1 MPEIQKS
8 VGVNG
13 ANADDD
19 VIIVQLLLNTVAP
32 ADGGANPILDIDGWY
47 RDKTATAIRRFQ
59 TIQLQ
64 GLPDLKRI
72 PNGIIQ
78 PGSNTISV
86 LNQRANEAWRTGSAR
101 TLQPELDPEPDPATQ
116 ARKDSH
122 LAQIWGMAG
131 MNAIV
136 GLIAH
141 LGQHDSIAGYPD
153 PIVAAALR
161 DHFHITA
168 ATPKTEALRLLGIIR
183 NNFNL
188 ALVELSS
195 GTHFRSV
202 SRRQMYADFNGSSDY
217 QNPGY
222 TQYQQRICWSP
233 LFHPL
238 RTTKPGYD
246 WAGDG
251 YGPKARAAMVLHEPI
266 HFVDLQADGADAEVY
281 ERSSKYTSQSADK
294 AVHCASCYP
303 SFAAHVEERST
314 NPMGPRYGAGR
325 HQD

>member
-8 VGVNG
+8 VGVNCP
-13 ANADDD
+13 NDDSD
-19 VIIVQLLLNTVAP
+19 VSSVQILLDAVTP

-47 RDKTATAIRRFQ
+47 GNTTTTAIRHFQ
-59 TIQLQ
+59 TIQLRS
-64 GLPDLKRI
+64 LPDLKGI
-72 PNGIIQ
+72 PNGVIR
-78 PGSNTISV
+78 PGSNTITV
-86 LNQRANEAWRTGSAR
+86 LNQKANEAWRTGSAR
-101 TLQPELDPEPDPATQ
+101 TLPPEFDPDPDPATQ

-141 LGQHDSIAGYPD
+141 VAQNGSIAGYSD
-153 PIVAAALR
+153 SIVVAALG

-168 ATPKTEALRLLGIIR
+168 ATRKADVLPLLGIIR

-202 SRRQMYADFNGSSDY
+202 SRRQMFADFNGSSKY
-217 QNPGY
+217 QNPAY
-222 TQYQQRICWSP
+222 TEYQQRICWSP
-233 LFHPL
+233 LFHPM
-238 RTTKPGYD
+238 REAKPGYD
-246 WAGDG
+246 WAGAG
-251 YGPKARAAMVLHEPI
+251 FGPKCRAAMVLHEPI
-266 HFVDLQADGADAEVY
+266 HFVDLQADGNDPEIY
-281 ERSSKYTSQSADK
+281 ETSPEYTSQPAVK
-294 AVHCASCYP
+294 AVHCPSCYP

-314 NPMGPRYGAGR
+314 APMGPRYGAGR
-325 HQD
+325 PQD